1 MQIKESL
8 LRLIL
13 NDNVSSIKWL
23 VIIFKYKIQI
33 ERHIADCGCRNS
45 YFKWK
50 FSYINGDWRTP
61 AIIRHMTGAPLY
73 WEAFSTCQLV
83 LLSSVSN
90 IMLNKCSNH
99 MKTLRRGGG
108 GGGKAREKIE
118 ARAKVPLTW
127 SISVLFGRV
136 NVKKCTIVYSTSH
149 VWFGVR
155 VDCRSPPWYK
165 LLHSPAFRCH

>member
-1 MQIKESL
+1 MWGLSCRRKHEIRLVKQTDIIRNCCWAIVKMQIKESL

-108 GGGKAREKIE
+108 RWKGERKNWGE
-118 ARAKVPLTW
+118 
-127 SISVLFGRV
+127 S
-136 NVKKCTIVYSTSH
+136 
-149 VWFGVR
+149 
-155 VDCRSPPWYK
+155 
-165 LLHSPAFRCH
+165 